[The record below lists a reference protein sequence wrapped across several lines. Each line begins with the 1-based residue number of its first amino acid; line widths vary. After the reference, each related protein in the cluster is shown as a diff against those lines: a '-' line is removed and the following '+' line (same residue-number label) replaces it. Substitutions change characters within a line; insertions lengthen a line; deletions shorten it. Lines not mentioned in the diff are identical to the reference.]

1 MGGTMMVALVDGS
14 VRAVN
19 PSISLDTLARA
30 FVPND
35 GLVLGSD
42 W

>member
-1 MGGTMMVALVDGS
+1 
-14 VRAVN
+14 VN
-19 PSISLDTLARA
+19 PSISVTTLARA

-35 GLVLGSD
+35 GFVLGSD